1 MLNIKQHGRLRV
13 CQRKGQIIMF
23 DNIIILII
31 ILLLSVDGRHLNM
44 QLSHETTRAC
54 L

>member
-1 MLNIKQHGRLRV
+1 MLNIKQHDRLQA

-23 DNIIILII
+23 DIIIILII
-31 ILLLSVDGRHLNM
+31 LLLLSVDGRRLNM
-44 QLSHETTRAC
+44 QLSHGTARPC